1 LGNRIVAHTLSAK
14 KRVRQTEARTA
25 RNRARTSQI
34 KTFIKKVEA
43 AVAKGDAEAATLA
56 FREAQPQIARGV
68 TKGVLH
74 KNTAAR
80 RISRLALQ
88 VKKLAAPAA

>member
-1 LGNRIVAHTLSAK
+1 LGNCIVAHTLSAK

-34 KTFIKKVEA
+34 KTFLKKVEA
-43 AVAKGDAEAATLA
+43 AVAKGDAEAAMAA
-56 FREAQPQIARGV
+56 FKQAQPQIARGV

-74 KNTAAR
+74 RNTAAR
-80 RISRLALQ
+80 RISRLAQQ

>member
-25 RNRARTSQI
+25 RNRARTSKI
-34 KTFIKKVEA
+34 KTFLKKVEA
-43 AVAKGDAEAATLA
+43 AVAKGDAEAAAAA
-56 FREAQPQIARGV
+56 FQNAQPQIARGV
-68 TKGVLH
+68 SKGVLH

-80 RISRLALQ
+80 RISRLAHQ

>member
-1 LGNRIVAHTLSAK
+1 MAHTLSAK

-74 KNTAAR
+74 KKDGSW

>member
-1 LGNRIVAHTLSAK
+1 VAHTLSAK

-34 KTFIKKVEA
+34 KTFIKKVET
-43 AVAKGDAEAATLA
+43 AVAKGDAEAAVVA
-56 FREAQPQIARGV
+56 FRQAEPQIARGV

-74 KNTAAR
+74 KNTASR
-80 RISRLALQ
+80 RISRLAQ
-88 VKKLAAPAA
+88 MVKKLSSAAA